1 MNTQNT
7 PPPPGNP
14 PPVPPQVQYVL
25 ASYPPPP
32 EDDEI
37 NLLDFWR
44 VLMRYKLMIIVITL
58 LATAAAVTM
67 ALIMTPTYRA
77 EVLLAPVS
85 DDEQGAMSAIS
96 NQFGGLASFAG
107 INLDSGASSTDQ
119 ALATLTSRRFI
130 NDFIAEKKLMPV
142 LFADK
147 WDATS
152 KTWKVKSSADE
163 PTMGIA
169 YEAFKNILSVSPDKK
184 SGLVTLAVEWQDPG
198 QAAAWANELVL
209 RINDHEKQLAI
220 KETEQSLAYLKE
232 QLPKTSVMEVQQAIY
247 RLIEAQTKKIMLA
260 NVRDQFAFKV
270 IDPAVVPE
278 KRAKPNRKLIVG
290 VGIMLGLA
298 GGILLAFLV
307 SAIRRQSAEGVK
319 ECAK

>member
-7 PPPPGNP
+7 PPPGNP
-14 PPVPPQVQYVL
+14 PPVSPQVQYVL
-25 ASYPPPP
+25 ASYPPPSE
-32 EDDEI
+32 EDDI
-37 NLLDFWR
+37 NLLNLWR
-44 VLMRYKLMIIVITL
+44 VLVRYKLMIIVITL
-58 LATAAAVTM
+58 LATAAAVTV
-67 ALIMTPTYRA
+67 ALMTTPTYRA

-130 NDFIAEKKLMPV
+130 NDFIAEKKLMPL
-142 LFADK
+142 LFADR

-169 YEAFKNILSVSPDKK
+169 YEEFKNILSVSSDKK
-184 SGLVTLAVEWQDPG
+184 SGLVTLAVEWRDPW

-209 RINDHEKQLAI
+209 RINNHEKQLAI

-247 RLIEAQTKKIMLA
+247 RLIETQTKKVMLA

-290 VGIMLGLA
+290 MGVMLGLV

-307 SAIRRQSAEGVK
+307 SAIRRQSAKGVK
-319 ECAK
+319 ESAK